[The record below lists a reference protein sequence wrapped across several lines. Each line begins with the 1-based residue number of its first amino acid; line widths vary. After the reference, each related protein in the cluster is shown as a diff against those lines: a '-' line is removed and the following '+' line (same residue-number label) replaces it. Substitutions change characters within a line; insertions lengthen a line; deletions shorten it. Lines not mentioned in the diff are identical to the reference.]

1 MLSKNNNGN
10 YNDRFKMETSLEEIN
25 STPNKLQLLVNKYN
39 PNAELIKTNEYSN
52 LNLDYVPQELF
63 MNFKNKKIN
72 ENEIINDVEQINN
85 ESKMHKIFTNNF
97 KNDIINSASNI
108 INNNELSINE
118 SQNIK
123 NKNILE
129 SNHFNSLYF
138 NDKSNELKSSK
149 KII

>member
-1 MLSKNNNGN
+1 MSTKNNNGN
-10 YNDRFKMETSLEEIN
+10 FKMETSLEEIN

-138 NDKSNELKSSK
+138 NNKSNELKT
-149 KII
+149 